1 MTMTMTLTVPWWFV
15 FLVLCLVSYGL
26 LCLVAKLLFNLL
38 LSTRYNLMKPSFYR
52 AGKVEPGHMATP
64 YTRFGRYWW
73 FWLPRLCNNDGS
85 FKRGSQWVTVGA
97 QWLCFGVSVDWVR
110 K

>member
-1 MTMTMTLTVPWWFV
+1 MTLTLTVPQWFV

-26 LCLVAKLLFNLL
+26 LRLLAKLVLNLL
-38 LSTRYNLMKPSFYR
+38 LSTRYKLMKPYFYM
-52 AGKVEPGHMATP
+52 AGKVEPGYITTP

-73 FWLPRLCNNDGS
+73 FWLPRSCPNDGS
-85 FKRGSQWVTVGA
+85 FKRGSKWVTIGV
-97 QWLCFGVSVDWVR
+97 QWLCFGFSADWVR